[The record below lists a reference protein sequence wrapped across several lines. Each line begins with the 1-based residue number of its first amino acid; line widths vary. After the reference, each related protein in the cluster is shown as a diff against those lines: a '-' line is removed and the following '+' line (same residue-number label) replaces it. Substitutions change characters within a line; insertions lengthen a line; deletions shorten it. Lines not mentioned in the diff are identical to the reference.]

1 MALRLAVCF
10 FIFQLTGGFTLRQHS
25 LRKLEYNRVIEIL
38 HAYATT
44 YLGRRQI
51 EKLEPLQDK
60 EIISRKLAETQE
72 ASRLLAKGGHPPL
85 PSLEGMETMMAL
97 LGTGYVMS
105 EEDFGFAAQF
115 ARSCEQLRQYM
126 ASKKSESPTVAAY
139 GAGMFDLKPLREAIE
154 ACIDRGRIVD
164 TASPELHK
172 IRKKIRTAEERLQKR
187 LEGMLS
193 RFSDILQERLV
204 SQRNGRYVLP
214 VKKEYRKRIPG
225 TVLDESSS
233 GQTVF
238 VEPSELA
245 GLQMDLSALKLE
257 ENREEAQ
264 ILARLTGE
272 VETYSYELSVNQ
284 DTVGHYDFLFAKAKW
299 GLAIGGVAPE
309 LNEER
314 VIDLREARHPLLA
327 TKPVPL
333 NIRLGDGYQA
343 LLITGPNTG
352 GKTVA
357 LKTVGLLTL
366 MAQSGLLIPA
376 AEGSRTCVFRNVEVD
391 IGDDQ
396 SLDSSLSTFS
406 SHLRN
411 VIDIL
416 AHAGSSALVLLDELA
431 TGTDPGEG
439 VGLSIA
445 VLEELYRRG
454 SVIMATTHFNEI
466 KEYAR
471 VTEGFRNAR
480 MAFDEETLS
489 PLYRLDMGEAGNSYA
504 FVIAAK
510 LGISKGIIDRAR
522 TIADS
527 LKEGRGQA
535 TVPQQEGGKPR
546 GTPAR
551 TGNNDR
557 EKSKHSRNNTDSRRE
572 ELSMRWSVGDV
583 VFIPQLRKPGVVYR
597 LPDDKGNMI
606 VQVQKEKITIN
617 HKRIRK
623 YIDKKHLY
631 PGEDYDMDIVFDTV
645 ENRKKRHLMGK
656 RHVEGLTIEKPSE
669 D

>member
-1 MALRLAVCF
+1 M
-10 FIFQLTGGFTLRQHS
+10 RQHA
-25 LRKLEYNRVIEIL
+25 LNKLEYNRVIDL
-38 HAYATT
+38 LRGYAVT
-44 YLGRRQI
+44 YLGLRHI
-51 EKLEPLQDK
+51 ERLHPLQDK
-60 EIISRKLAETQE
+60 RVIVNKLAEVRE
-72 ASRLLAKGGHPPL
+72 ACGLLAKGGHPPL
-85 PSLEGMETMMAL
+85 PSLEGMEALMGL

-105 EEDFGFAAQF
+105 EQEFGFMAQF

-126 ASKKSESPTVAAY
+126 VSKKGEASVVSAY
-139 GAGMFDLKPLREAIE
+139 GASMHDLKPLREAIE
-154 ACIDRGRIVD
+154 ACVDRGRIVD
-164 TASPELHK
+164 TASSELHK
-172 IRKKIRTAEERLQKR
+172 LRKKIRAAEEKLQKR

-193 RFSDILQERLV
+193 RYSDILQERLV
-204 SQRNGRYVLP
+204 SQRGGRYVLP
-214 VKKEYRKRIPG
+214 VKKEYRKRLPG

-238 VEPSELA
+238 VEPTEAA
-245 GLQMDLSALKLE
+245 GLQMELSELRVE
-257 ENREEAQ
+257 ENREESR
-264 ILARLTGE
+264 ILAHLTGE
-272 VETYSYELSVNQ
+272 AEAYASELSVNLEA
-284 DTVGHYDFLFAKAKW
+284 VGHYDFLFAKAKW
-299 GLAIGGVAPE
+299 GLAIGGNAPE
-309 LNEER
+309 LNDAGI
-314 VIDLREARHPLLA
+314 IDLREARHPLLRSN
-327 TKPVPL
+327 PVPL
-333 NIRLGDGYQA
+333 DIRLGDGFRA

-376 AEGSRTCVFRNVEVD
+376 AQGSRVCVFRTVEVD

-396 SLDSSLSTFS
+396 SMDSSLSTFS

-416 AHAGSSALVLLDELA
+416 AHSGGSTLVLLDELA

-454 SVIMATTHFNEI
+454 AVLMATTHFNEI

-480 MAFDEETLS
+480 MAFDENTLS

-510 LGISKGIIDRAR
+510 LGIGTAIIDRAR
-522 TIADS
+522 TIADT
-527 LKEGRGQA
+527 LKQGGGQA
-535 TVPQQEGGKPR
+535 RVPQLSE
-546 GTPAR
+546 A
-551 TGNNDR
+551 
-557 EKSKHSRNNTDSRRE
+557 EKKHSRPSGRDQRYVDRKAKRPANPE
-572 ELSMRWSVGDV
+572 EVQPKLWAIGDV
-583 VFIPQLRKPGVVYR
+583 VFIPHLRKPGVVYR
-597 LPDDKGNMI
+597 LPDERGNLI
-606 VQVQKEKITIN
+606 VQVQKEKITVN

-623 YIDKKHLY
+623 FIDKKHLY
-631 PGEDYDMDIVFDTV
+631 PGEDYDLDIVFETV

-656 RHVEGLTIEKPSE
+656 RHVEGVTIEKPRE
-669 D
+669 Q

>member
-1 MALRLAVCF
+1 MR
-10 FIFQLTGGFTLRQHS
+10 THS
-25 LRKLEYNRVIEIL
+25 LNKLEYDRVIGIL
-38 HAYATT
+38 SSYVST
-44 YLGRRQI
+44 YLGKRHVEQLSPFQDRNVIARR
-51 EKLEPLQDK
+51 
-60 EIISRKLAETQE
+60 LAETQE

-85 PSLEGMETMMAL
+85 PSLEGMETLTAL
-97 LGTGYVMS
+97 LGTGYVMT
-105 EEDFGFAAQF
+105 EQEFGFAAQF

-126 ASKKSESPTVAAY
+126 AAKKADSPEVAAY
-139 GAGMFDLKPLREAIE
+139 GTSMFDLKPLRETIE
-154 ACIDRGRIVD
+154 ACIDRGHIVD
-164 TASPELHK
+164 TASAELHK
-172 IRKKIRTAEERLQKR
+172 IRKKIRTAEERLQKK

-193 RFSDILQERLV
+193 RYSDILQERLV
-204 SQRNGRYVLP
+204 SQRSGRYVLP
-214 VKKEYRKRIPG
+214 IKKEYRKRVPG

-238 VEPSELA
+238 VEPSESA
-245 GLQMDLSALKLE
+245 GLQMELSALRTE
-257 ENREEAQ
+257 ENREQSQ

-272 VETYSYELSVNQ
+272 IESYSHEISVNME
-284 DTVGHYDFLFAKAKW
+284 TVGHYDFLFAKAKW

-309 LNEER
+309 LNDDR
-314 VIDLREARHPLLA
+314 LIDLREARHPLLA
-327 TKPVPL
+327 AKPVPL
-333 NIRLGDGYQA
+333 NVRLGDGYQA
-343 LLITGPNTG
+343 LLVTGPNTG

-376 AEGSRTCVFRNVEVD
+376 APGSRIAVFRSVEVD

-416 AHAGSSALVLLDELA
+416 AHAGSSTLVLLDELA

-445 VLEELYRRG
+445 VLEELHRRG
-454 SVIMATTHFNEI
+454 SVLMATTHFNEI

-471 VTEGFRNAR
+471 VTPGFRNAR

-510 LGISKGIIDRAR
+510 LGISKAIIERAR

-527 LKEGRGQA
+527 LKENRGQTSIPA
-535 TVPQQEGGKPR
+535 QSAAPSGSPYARSGRDNRNENRKPIKEVAEGG
-546 GTPAR
+546 
-551 TGNNDR
+551 
-557 EKSKHSRNNTDSRRE
+557 DS
-572 ELSMRWSVGDV
+572 LKKISWSVGDV

-597 LPDDKGNMI
+597 LPDEKGNMI

-623 YIDKKHLY
+623 FIDKKHLY
-631 PGEDYDMDIVFDTV
+631 PGENYDMDIVFDTV

-656 RHVEGLTIEKPSE
+656 RHVEGLIIEKPGE

>member
-1 MALRLAVCF
+1 M
-10 FIFQLTGGFTLRQHS
+10 RQHS
-25 LRKLEYNRVIEIL
+25 LRKLEYNRVIETL
-38 HAYATT
+38 HSYAST

-51 EKLEPLQDK
+51 EELEPLQDK

-126 ASKKSESPTVAAY
+126 ASKKTESPIVAAY
-139 GAGMFDLKPLREAIE
+139 GTGMFDLKPLREAIE

-299 GLAIGGVAPE
+299 ALTIGGVAPE
-309 LNEER
+309 LNEDR

-327 TKPVPL
+327 TRPVPL
-333 NIRLGDGYQA
+333 DIRLGDGYQA

-366 MAQSGLLIPA
+366 MAQSGLLVPA
-376 AEGSRTCVFRNVEVD
+376 AQGSRMCVFRNVEVD

-416 AHAGSSALVLLDELA
+416 AHAGSSSLVLLDELA

-527 LKEGRGQA
+527 LKKGRGQVS
-535 TVPQQEGGKPR
+535 VPVQEGGKPR
-546 GTPAR
+546 GMPS
-551 TGNNDR
+551 R
-557 EKSKHSRNNTDSRRE
+557 EGKNGREMSNHSKISTDSHRE
-572 ELSMRWSVGDV
+572 ELSLRWSVGDV

-623 YIDKKHLY
+623 YIDRKHLY

>member
-1 MALRLAVCF
+1 M
-10 FIFQLTGGFTLRQHS
+10 RQHS
-25 LRKLEYNRVIEIL
+25 LHKLEYNRVIDIL
-38 HAYATT
+38 NDYTVT
-44 YLGRRQI
+44 YLGQRHI
-51 EKLEPLQDK
+51 EKLEPLADIDVIK
-60 EIISRKLAETQE
+60 RRLAETKE
-72 ASRLLAKGGHPPL
+72 ACRLLAKGGHPPL
-85 PSLEGMETMMAL
+85 PSLEGMETMMGL
-97 LGTGYVMS
+97 LGTGYIMA
-105 EEDFGFAAQF
+105 EQDFGFMAQF

-126 ASKKSESPTVAAY
+126 NAKKSECPVVSAY
-139 GAGMFDLKPLREAIE
+139 GTSMYDLKPLREAIE
-154 ACIDRGRIVD
+154 VCIDRGRIVD
-164 TASPELHK
+164 TASSELHK

-193 RFSDILQERLV
+193 RFSDILQERIV
-204 SQRNGRYVLP
+204 SQRGGRYVLP
-214 VKKEYRKRIPG
+214 VKKEYRKRLPG

-238 VEPSELA
+238 IEPSELA
-245 GLQMDLSALKLE
+245 GLQMDLSSLRVE
-257 ENREEAQ
+257 ESREETQ
-264 ILARLTGE
+264 ILAQLTGE
-272 VETYSYELSVNQ
+272 VESYAYELSVNL

-299 GLAIGGVAPE
+299 GLAIEGIAPE

-314 VIDLREARHPLLA
+314 IIDLREARHPLLA
-327 TKPVPL
+327 VKPVPL
-333 NIRLGDGYQA
+333 NIKLGDGYQA

-376 AEGSRTCVFRNVEVD
+376 AEGSRMCVFRSVEVD

-416 AHAGSSALVLLDELA
+416 AHAGSSTLVLLDELA

-445 VLEELYRRG
+445 VLEELYRRR

-471 VTEGFRNAR
+471 VTTGFQNAR

-510 LGISKGIIDRAR
+510 LGISASIIDRAR

-527 LKEGRGQA
+527 LKDGRGNASVPKLNGKDGTTSA
-535 TVPQQEGGKPR
+535 TQQRESQNSKPKNR
-546 GTPAR
+546 PMTEAQS
-551 TGNNDR
+551 
-557 EKSKHSRNNTDSRRE
+557 EIASRWN
-572 ELSMRWSVGDV
+572 VGDV
-583 VFIPQLRKPGVVYR
+583 VFIPQMRKPGVVYR
-597 LPDDKGNMI
+597 LPDERGNMI
-606 VQVQKEKITIN
+606 IQVQKEKLTIN

-631 PGEDYDMDIVFDTV
+631 PGEDYDMDIVFDSV

-656 RHVEGLTIEKPSE
+656 RHVDGLMIEKPSE

>member
-1 MALRLAVCF
+1 MN
-10 FIFQLTGGFTLRQHS
+10 
-25 LRKLEYNRVIEIL
+25 KLEYNRVIDTL
-38 HAYATT
+38 MKYATT
-44 YLGRRQI
+44 YLGRGHIESLQPLHDRQ
-51 EKLEPLQDK
+51 
-60 EIISRKLAETQE
+60 IISRRLAETQE
-72 ASRLLAKGGHPPL
+72 AGRLLAKGGSAPL
-85 PSLEGMETMMAL
+85 PSLEGMEAIMTL
-97 LGTGYVMS
+97 LGTGYVMA
-105 EEDFGFAAQF
+105 EQDFSYVAQF

-126 ASKKSESPTVAAY
+126 SSKKAEAPDVAAY
-139 GAGMFDLKPLREAIE
+139 AASMHDLKPLRDAIE

-164 TASPELHK
+164 TASTELHK

-193 RFSDILQERLV
+193 RHADILQERLI
-204 SQRNGRYVLP
+204 SQRGGRYVLP

-225 TVLDESSS
+225 TVLDESAS

-245 GLQMDLSALKLE
+245 GLQMDLSALRAE
-257 ENREEAQ
+257 ETKEETQ
-264 ILARLTGE
+264 ILAQLSSE
-272 VETYSYELSVNQ
+272 VESYAYELNINLE
-284 DTVGHYDFLFAKAKW
+284 TVGHYDFLFAKAKW
-299 GLAIGGVAPE
+299 GLFIEGIAPI
-309 LNEER
+309 LNENR
-314 VIDLREARHPLLA
+314 CIDLRDARHPLL
-327 TKPVPL
+327 TVKPIPL
-333 NIRLGDGYQA
+333 NIQIGDEYKA

-376 AEGSRTCVFRNVEVD
+376 AEGSCLAVFQAVEVD

-416 AHAGSSALVLLDELA
+416 THAGSSTLVLLDELA

-471 VTEGFRNAR
+471 VTPGFQNAR
-480 MAFDEETLS
+480 MAFDEETLR

-504 FVIAAK
+504 FVIASK
-510 LGISKGIIDRAR
+510 LGISEAIIDRAK
-522 TIADS
+522 TIASS
-527 LKEGRGQA
+527 LKSGESTAVIPAFPRNSSKQTESPRGQ
-535 TVPQQEGGKPR
+535 KL
-546 GTPAR
+546 R
-551 TGNNDR
+551 TTASKY
-557 EKSKHSRNNTDSRRE
+557 KSTKEAQGAFVSWE
-572 ELSMRWSVGDV
+572 IGDV
-583 VFIPQLRKPGVVYR
+583 VYIPQLRKSGVVYR
-597 LPDDKGNMI
+597 LPDERGNMI
-606 VQVQKEKITIN
+606 VQVQKEKLTIN
-617 HKRIRK
+617 RKRVRR
-623 YIDKKHLY
+623 YIEKKLLY
-631 PGEDYDMDIVFDTV
+631 PGDDYDMDIVFESV
-645 ENRKKRHLMGK
+645 EHRKKRKLMSK
-656 RHVEGLTIEKPSE
+656 RHVEGLSIEKPSE
-669 D
+669 KSPH